1 MKKILRLFTIALTA
15 TAALTSCIQDE
26 APNAECDILTVTL
39 PEEILESTPVITN
52 NAVTI
57 RVRSTAD
64 ISSLA
69 PVFTVTDGA
78 TLTPESGSLQDFA
91 NAENNTVY
99 YTVKSEDGQWE
110 KTYPVQ
116 VIQRNIASEY
126 TFNSSELDASTG
138 QYTIFSELDESG
150 TSVMTWASGNPGYV
164 MCGVAPQTARQQYGD
179 EYVDHIY
186 EFFPTS
192 AVYPE
197 GTTIETDESS
207 PSKTKYFMNG
217 GKRAVPEYI
226 HLVTRSTGFFGS
238 SIGMPIAAGN
248 IFQGFFQTTI
258 ATQRPREA
266 TKFGEPYRY
275 EPVSFSGSYRYTA
288 GEIFT
293 DENGNTVQGK
303 KDIFSIYALFYET
316 DENTEYLD
324 GSIHEM
330 NFSHP
335 NLVAIAM
342 LPNPHES
349 KEWVDF
355 DIPFAYVTGKTIDPE
370 RLANGEYKIGIVISS
385 SADGDF
391 FRGAVGSTLDVKNLK
406 IDRKKEEAE

>member
-1 MKKILRLFTIALTA
+1 M
-15 TAALTSCIQDE
+15 
-26 APNAECDILTVTL
+26 
-39 PEEILESTPVITN
+39 
-52 NAVTI
+52 TI

-164 MCGVAPQTARQQYGD
+164 MCGVAPQTARQQYGMTWASGNPGYVMCGVAPQTARQQYGD

-266 TKFGEPYRY
+266 
-275 EPVSFSGSYRYTA
+275 RYTA

-355 DIPFAYVTGKTIDPE
+355 DIP
-370 RLANGEYKIGIVISS
+370 
-385 SADGDF
+385 
-391 FRGAVGSTLDVKNLK
+391 
-406 IDRKKEEAE
+406 

>member
-1 MKKILRLFTIALTA
+1 MKQILNLFAIAFAATA
-15 TAALTSCIQDE
+15 TLTSCIQDE
-26 APNAECDILTVTL
+26 APNAECDILTVEL
-39 PEEILESTPVITN
+39 PENILEATPVITN

-64 ISSLA
+64 ISRLA
-69 PVFTVTDGA
+69 PAFTITDGA
-78 TLTPESGSLQDFA
+78 TITPASGSVQDFA
-91 NAENNTVY
+91 NAENNIVY

-138 QYTIFSELDESG
+138 QYTIFSEIDENG
-150 TSVMTWASGNPGYV
+150 NTVMTWASGNPGYV
-164 MCGVAPQTARQQYGD
+164 MCGMAPNMASQTYG
-179 EYVDHIY
+179 ESYRDHIY
-186 EFFPTS
+186 EFFPTA

-197 GTTIETDESS
+197 GTTIETDENS
-207 PSKTKYFMNG
+207 PSKTKYFMKD
-217 GKRAVPEYI
+217 GKKAVPEYI
-226 HLVTRSTGFFGS
+226 RLVTRTTGFFGN

-248 IFQGFFQTTI
+248 IFQGYFQTTI

-275 EPVSFSGSYRYTA
+275 EPVSFSGSYRYKA

-293 DENGNTVQGK
+293 DENGNTIQGK

-316 DENTEYLD
+316 DENTEYID

-335 NLVAIAM
+335 NLVAIAT

-349 KEWVDF
+349 EEWVDF
-355 DIPFAYVTGKTIDPE
+355 DIPFAYVSGKTIDYE
-370 RLANGEYKIGIVISS
+370 KLNNGEYKIGIVISS

-406 IDRKKEEAE
+406 IDRKKEIE